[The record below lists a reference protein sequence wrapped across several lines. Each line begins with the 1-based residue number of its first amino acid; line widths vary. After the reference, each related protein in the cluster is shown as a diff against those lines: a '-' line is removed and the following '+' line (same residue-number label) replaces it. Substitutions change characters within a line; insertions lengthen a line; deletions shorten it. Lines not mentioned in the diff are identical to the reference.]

1 MYQDGDHLQLW
12 PRLPKEMVP
21 GNSGK
26 WFHEK
31 ATQNWNIMKQLT
43 WHKYREYVHLNVWVI
58 WVMKGNHTY
67 QYNYY
72 WGGGAICKFI
82 VNRSTLTTFTQVKHP
97 TKTKHRESTSS
108 RGFFCFKQRI
118 YFLLFLWP
126 LFWITCSCF
135 GTMYPQGFSMS
146 CELLLNAKKKG
157 GGCGLKK
164 KAKKKKQD

>member
-1 MYQDGDHLQLW
+1 
-12 PRLPKEMVP
+12 MVP
-21 GNSGK
+21 WNSGK
-26 WFHEK
+26 WLHEK

-43 WHKYREYVHLNVWVI
+43 WHKHREYVHLNVWVI

-67 QYNYY
+67 QYNTI
-72 WGGGAICKFI
+72 GRGAICRFI
-82 VNRSTLTTFTQVKHP
+82 VNRSTLPTFTKHP
-97 TKTKHRESTSS
+97 TKTKQRIYLFQRCLSVSVPAP
-108 RGFFCFKQRI
+108 RRFKQRI

-146 CELLLNAKKKG
+146 CELLSKAKKKG

-164 KAKKKKQD
+164 KARKKRQD